1 MGIVDLTTN
10 LKSLRYG
17 KDRIGGGS
25 SGQPYVK
32 SSFPDSLNDTDKTG
46 GVDFLLRG
54 GTLVPS
60 RITKD
65 VSRLAQMFF
74 DTKSPNG
81 LLFVA
86 KQNVL
91 SRTSV
96 RTQVSPIALND
107 GIYLPTST
115 LAQAAVNPL
124 GIHLNKQGVD
134 PTGLLGTTGLLGQP
148 NYSSGL
154 QKIINPSTNRLVQ
167 LKENKIDGNV
177 SIGEENNIPTTNT
190 QILQYD
196 GGPGAIL
203 GVGKTTIRRWEN
215 TNPDPR
221 ILAANPGLLGY
232 SDLQFLSN
240 SKLDLGTG
248 NNSLIDF
255 RNFKLDES
263 DPLFD
268 VPEGDLPPI
277 QSLLGLNNSKVSSL
291 DYSDFNQ
298 RLEGRVNIGNPG
310 AKGNRSSYQKGK
322 RNADGDPLGPLDKIN
337 ALPLYQSDRVIADK
351 IKNDLIKFRIGVIS
365 NSNPKL
371 KTYIH
376 FRAFIDSYDDSYSSN
391 WNSQRYVGRAEPF
404 YRYEGFERSINM
416 SWTVAAQS
424 KEELIP
430 MYQKLNYLASVSAP
444 DYSNYGYMRGNL
456 ITLTVGGWLHEQVG
470 FIEGINYTVPQ
481 ESPWEIAIPDG
492 EGDGVT
498 PEGIKTDPSV
508 KEMPMII
515 QVTGF
520 KFTPIQSFLPQI
532 QQNKF
537 IGAKEYNGASLADDQ
552 QGSFI
557 SAFGRERYIQ
567 LSNGVDV
574 ARDSSGEV
582 ITNTEGQSRAG
593 GLDNY
598 GDNVTGQE
606 FNKNKTYIP
615 FNQS

>member
-54 GTLVPS
+54 GTLVPG

-134 PTGLLGTTGLLGQP
+134 PTGLFGNTGLLSQP
-148 NYSSGL
+148 QYLKGDKGL
-154 QKIINPSTNRLVQ
+154 FTPRDEIRNTASNRLVQ
-167 LKENKIDGNV
+167 LYENKILQLNLSRHSQND
-177 SIGEENNIPTTNT
+177 IPNERD
-190 QILQYD
+190 QILKYD

-203 GVGKTTIRRWEN
+203 GVGKTTIRRYYNSVEEQGS
-215 TNPDPR
+215 
-221 ILAANPGLLGY
+221 LGLRGGN
-232 SDLQFLSN
+232 LSN
-240 SKLDLGTG
+240 QAFTILDLNKIRFSSFNVNLG
-248 NNSLIDF
+248 NEIKEDF
-255 RNFKLDES
+255 RNLATPADQQ
-263 DPLFD
+263 DPNQR
-268 VPEGDLPPI
+268 LPI
-277 QSLLGLNNSKVSSL
+277 SL

-298 RLEGRVNIGNPG
+298 RLEGRVNIGNPA
-310 AKGNRSSYQKGK
+310 AKGDKSSYQKGK

-351 IKNDLIKFRIGVIS
+351 VKNDLIKFRIGVIS

-532 QQNKF
+532 QQNTF

-574 ARDSSGEV
+574 ARDNSGEV
-582 ITNTEGQSRAG
+582 ITDTEGKQRVG